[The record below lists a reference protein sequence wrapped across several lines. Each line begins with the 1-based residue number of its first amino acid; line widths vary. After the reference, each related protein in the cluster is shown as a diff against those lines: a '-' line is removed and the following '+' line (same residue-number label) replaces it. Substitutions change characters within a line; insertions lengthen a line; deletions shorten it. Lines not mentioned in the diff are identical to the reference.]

1 MTIVQYGHYLSIPTS
16 ECYAM
21 NMIKKLQPIPRGPSE
36 HTVRDQIVEAAAE
49 YFSRYGYEKTTVS
62 DLAKEIG
69 FSKAYIYKF
78 FATKQAIG
86 EVICSNTLSAILNA
100 INEGMVDAPTASE
113 RFRRMFKAAVE
124 ASSQLFFEDRKL
136 YDIAASAASEQWQS
150 CIIYQEEIK
159 KIILEIIRE
168 GRETGEFERKTPID
182 ETVNAIYFVMQPY
195 SNPLLLQH
203 NLNLVEQAP
212 MILSNL
218 ILRSLAP

>member
-1 MTIVQYGHYLSIPTS
+1 M
-16 ECYAM
+16 YAI
-21 NMIKKLQPIPRGPSE
+21 NMIKKLENNLRGPSE
-36 HTVRDQIVEAAAE
+36 HNVRDQIVEAAAE

-86 EVICSNTLSAILNA
+86 EVICANTLSAVLKA
-100 INEGMVDAPTASE
+100 INEAMLDAPTASE
-113 RFRRMFKAAVE
+113 RLRRMFKAIVE
-124 ASSQLFFEDRKL
+124 TSSQLFFEDRKL

-150 CIIYQEEIK
+150 CAAYQEQIK
-159 KIILEIIRE
+159 KIISGIVHE
-168 GRETGEFERKTPID
+168 GREAGEFERKTPVD
-182 ETVNAIYFVMQPY
+182 ETVNAIYLVMQPY

-203 NLNLVEQAP
+203 NLHLAEQAP

-218 ILRSLAP
+218 ILRSLST

>member
-1 MTIVQYGHYLSIPTS
+1 
-16 ECYAM
+16 
-21 NMIKKLQPIPRGPSE
+21 MIKKLQTIPRGPSE
-36 HTVRDQIVEAAAE
+36 HSVRNQIVEAAAE

-86 EVICSNTLSAILNA
+86 EVICSNTLNAILNA

-113 RFRRMFKAAVE
+113 RLRRMFKAAVE
-124 ASSQLFFEDRKL
+124 ASAQLFFEDRKL

-150 CIIYQEEIK
+150 CIIYQDEIK
-159 KIILEIIRE
+159 KIILEIVRE

>member
-1 MTIVQYGHYLSIPTS
+1 
-16 ECYAM
+16 
-21 NMIKKLQPIPRGPSE
+21 MIKKLHPILRGPAE

-49 YFSRYGYEKTTVS
+49 YFGRYGYVKTTVS

-86 EVICSNTLSAILNA
+86 EVICSNTLNAILNA
-100 INEGMVDAPTASE
+100 IHEGMVDAPTASE

-124 ASSQLFFEDRKL
+124 ASAQLFFEDRKL
-136 YDIAASAASEQWQS
+136 YDIAASAASEKWQS
-150 CIIYQEEIK
+150 CIIYQDEIK

-203 NLNLVEQAP
+203 NLDLIEQAP

>member
-1 MTIVQYGHYLSIPTS
+1 
-16 ECYAM
+16 
-21 NMIKKLQPIPRGPSE
+21 MIKKLQPIPRGPAE

-49 YFSRYGYEKTTVS
+49 YFSRYGYVKTTVS

-86 EVICSNTLSAILNA
+86 EVICSNTLNAILNA
-100 INEGMVDAPTASE
+100 IHEGMVDAPTASE
-113 RFRRMFKAAVE
+113 QFRRMFKAAVE
-124 ASSQLFFEDRKL
+124 ASAQLFFEDRKL

-150 CIIYQEEIK
+150 CIIYQDEIK

-203 NLNLVEQAP
+203 NLDLIEQAP

>member
-1 MTIVQYGHYLSIPTS
+1 MKMNKKPQPT
-16 ECYAM
+16 
-21 NMIKKLQPIPRGPSE
+21 QRGPSE
-36 HTVRDQIVEAAAE
+36 HNVRDQIVEAAAE

-113 RFRRMFKAAVE
+113 RFRRMFKAAVAE
-124 ASSQLFFEDRKL
+124 SSNLFFQDRKL

-150 CIIYQEEIK
+150 TVSYQIEIK
-159 KIILEIIRE
+159 KIILQIILE
-168 GRETGEFERKTPID
+168 GRDAGEFERKTPID
-182 ETVNAIYFVMQPY
+182 ETVNAIYLVMQPY
-195 SNPLLLQH
+195 ANPLLLQH
-203 NLNLVEQAP
+203 NLNLAEQAP
-212 MILSNL
+212 MILSSL